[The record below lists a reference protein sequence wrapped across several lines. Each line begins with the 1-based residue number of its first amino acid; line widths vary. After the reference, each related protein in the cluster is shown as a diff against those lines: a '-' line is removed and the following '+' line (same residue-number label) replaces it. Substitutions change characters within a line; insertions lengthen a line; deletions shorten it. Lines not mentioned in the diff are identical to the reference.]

1 MGGADGG
8 GGQQTDGRP
17 TCAELETSYANALPA
32 ARRCEVNGLKQCQQ
46 PVSSTL
52 STCPGCTTYVND
64 NSALTA
70 IRASWAQAGCGAAV
84 GISCPLIACLQPTAG
99 VCSATDGGSGRCG
112 EVYGTLPPVQTN

>member
-1 MGGADGG
+1 VGGADGG

-52 STCPGCTTYVND
+52 STCPGCTTYVN
-64 NSALTA
+64 
-70 IRASWAQAGCGAAV
+70 AGRQLHSPGDVNYIAPLLSGVVVV
-84 GISCPLIACLQPTAG
+84 G
-99 VCSATDGGSGRCG
+99 
-112 EVYGTLPPVQTN
+112 